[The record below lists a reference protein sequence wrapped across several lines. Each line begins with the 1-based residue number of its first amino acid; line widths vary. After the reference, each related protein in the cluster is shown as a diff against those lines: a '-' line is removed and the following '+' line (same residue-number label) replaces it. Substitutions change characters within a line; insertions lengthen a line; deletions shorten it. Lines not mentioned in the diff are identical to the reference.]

1 MMHDVTL
8 YKYTVRIQDLA
19 PQHRYPHQ
27 HRIRIQGSGSG
38 WGQGGWLEEDDCRR
52 LEVDKVDEGP
62 CQLQQSAPT
71 AARRWLWLLCGS
83 PPPPSMDKPSCL
95 PQEIPFCNAPTL
107 FRKNSYTTHLWSLIL
122 ILEGISLLVYSPAL
136 SICFGVICL
145 PLIIMGRYYFSPAVF
160 LYACAFGLPFVTHK
174 ISWPSYY
181 SFRDIK
187 KAARITTGN
196 SLKCYIA

>member
-1 MMHDVTL
+1 MTSL
-8 YKYTVRIQDLA
+8 CTNIQ
-19 PQHRYPHQ
+19 
-27 HRIRIQGSGSG
+27 SGSRI
-38 WGQGGWLEEDDCRR
+38 WRLTTDIRTNTASVFRVPDPAEDPEDQEDECRR

-62 CQLQQSAPT
+62 CQLQQPAPT

-95 PQEIPFCNAPTL
+95 PQEIPFCNASTL

-174 ISWPSYY
+174 ISWPS
-181 SFRDIK
+181 
-187 KAARITTGN
+187 
-196 SLKCYIA
+196 